1 MDINDLV
8 LQLDMLITENILKRP
23 NKKIDPDE
31 KLISSGLIDSFNLVD
46 LGILV
51 EENFNVR
58 IDDSELS
65 ADTFDT
71 LRELASLIEA
81 RK

>member
-1 MDINDLV
+1 MDTNDLIFR
-8 LQLDMLITENILKRP
+8 LEKMITENILKRP
-23 NKKIDPDE
+23 NKKIDPDD

-51 EENFNVR
+51 EENFDVR
-58 IDDSELS
+58 IDDAELS

-71 LRELASLIEA
+71 IRELANLIGA